1 MLSKSSLNNAQ
12 ALTEFCQNLRI
23 LDIMICHA
31 AMEEKGALS
40 NNVSD
45 VMFDFTLL
53 KRDAEPNRVMRD

>member
-1 MLSKSSLNNAQ
+1 
-12 ALTEFCQNLRI
+12 
-23 LDIMICHA
+23 MICHA